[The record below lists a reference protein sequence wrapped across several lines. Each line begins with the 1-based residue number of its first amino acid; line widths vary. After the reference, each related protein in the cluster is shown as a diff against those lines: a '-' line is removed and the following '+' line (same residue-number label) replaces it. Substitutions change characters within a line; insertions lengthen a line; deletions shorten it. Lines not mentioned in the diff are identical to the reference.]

1 MAVVVAAAAAAPEV
15 EETRLED
22 ELSYPIVL
30 SDRIRKAVSEAVL
43 FKAECT
49 EVGKQVDHL
58 STMLRSAVRTATIS
72 AAQIYDR
79 PLRRISADVNRNLNK
94 ALTLI
99 NKCRRR
105 SFFHRVVNIVGAAD
119 FRKIF
124 SLLDASI
131 GDMRWLLSILDGGD
145 DGGGRGGCGPVLSL
159 PPIAS
164 NDPILSW
171 VWSFIATVQMGQLS
185 DRIEAANE
193 LAALAQ
199 DNDRNKKMIVE
210 EGGIPPLLKLLK
222 EASSSDAQI
231 AAASA
236 LYYLSNDEDRV
247 RGIVGYVGV
256 PLIVQVLTDS
266 PMRVQINVANLIARM
281 AECDVVAKEEFDR
294 ENVIR
299 PLVSLLSFE
308 TFDDEF
314 DHKRVNSQLCK
325 QSFHS
330 IVQINKE
337 KEKKEWRDYPIG
349 SNKQRL
355 SSSYYSFSS
364 EGESSRGGGHTR
376 KERENESPEVKNELK
391 ISCAKALWMLAKD
404 SISNSRRIT
413 ETKGLLCLAKLIE
426 KEKGELQKNC
436 LMAIT
441 EITSAAES
449 NPDLRRSAFKT
460 NSPPAK
466 AVVEQLLRVI
476 KESSDPALQTGAIKS
491 IGSLSRTFPARE
503 SRVICPLADQLN
515 NKDPEV
521 ATEAAIALGKFASS
535 ENFLCH
541 EHSKA
546 IIEFN
551 GVLPL
556 LRLLRVSETA
566 QVHGL
571 TLLCYLAINGSD
583 NEALEQARVLT
594 ALEGVDRAV
603 FAQQPELRE
612 LIAKA
617 IYHLSLYHSDIHPHR
632 QPSMRR

>member
-1 MAVVVAAAAAAPEV
+1 MAAAVPEV
-15 EETRLED
+15 EERRIED
-22 ELSYPIVL
+22 ELSHPIVL
-30 SDRIRKAVSEAVL
+30 SDRIRKSVSEAVL

-49 EVGKQVDHL
+49 ELGNQVDRL
-58 STMLRSAVRTATIS
+58 STMLRSAVRTATTS

-79 PLRRISADVNRNLNK
+79 PLRRISADVTRNLSK
-94 ALTLI
+94 ALTLV

-105 SFFHRVVNIVGAAD
+105 SFIRRVVNIVGAAD

-131 GDMRWLLSILDGGD
+131 GDMRWLLSILDGGN
-145 DGGGRGGCGPVLSL
+145 DGGGGPVLSL

-185 DRIEAANE
+185 DRMEAANE
-193 LAALAQ
+193 LASLAE

-210 EGGIPPLLKLLK
+210 EGGILPLLKLLK
-222 EASSSDAQI
+222 EGSSSDAQI
-231 AAASA
+231 AAAVA
-236 LYYLSNDEDRV
+236 LYFLSNDEDRV
-247 RGIVGYVGV
+247 RRIVECGGV

-281 AECDVVAKEEFDR
+281 AEYDVVAKEDFAR

-314 DHKRVNSQLCK
+314 DQKRVNSQLGK
-325 QSFHS
+325 QSSRS
-330 IVQINKE
+330 IVQINEE

-349 SNKQRL
+349 SNKHRL
-355 SSSYYSFSS
+355 SASYYSFSS
-364 EGESSRGGGHTR
+364 EGGSSRGGGHTR
-376 KERENESPEVKNELK
+376 KERENECPEIKKELK

-404 SISNSRRIT
+404 SISNSQRIT

-436 LMAIT
+436 LMAIM

-449 NPDLRRSAFKT
+449 NPDLRRSAFKI
-460 NSPPAK
+460 NSPAAK
-466 AVVEQLLRVI
+466 AVVEQLLRVL
-476 KESSDPALQTGAIKS
+476 KESDDPTLQTAAVKS

-503 SRVICPLADQLN
+503 SRVICPLVNQLN
-515 NKDPEV
+515 NRDPQV
-521 ATEAAIALGKFASS
+521 ATEAAIALGKFACS

-556 LRLLRVSETA
+556 LRLLRVSEKA

-571 TLLCYLAINGSD
+571 TLLCYLAIYGSNND
-583 NEALEQARVLT
+583 ALEQTRVLT

-612 LIAKA
+612 LIVKA

-632 QPSMRR
+632 QPSIRR

>member
-1 MAVVVAAAAAAPEV
+1 MEMVVAAAAAALEV
-15 EETRLED
+15 EEKRLED

-49 EVGKQVDHL
+49 EVGKQVDRL

-79 PLRRISADVNRNLNK
+79 PLHRISVDVTRNLNR
-94 ALTLI
+94 ALTLV

-131 GDMRWLLSILDGGD
+131 GDMRWLLSILDGDD
-145 DGGGRGGCGPVLSL
+145 DGGGKGGCGPVLSL

-222 EASSSDAQI
+222 EGSSSDAQI

-247 RGIVGYVGV
+247 RRIVGYVGV

-281 AECDVVAKEEFDR
+281 AEYDVAKEEFAR
-294 ENVIR
+294 ENVIG

-314 DHKRVNSQLCK
+314 DHKRVNSQSCT

-349 SNKQRL
+349 SNKHRL
-355 SSSYYSFSS
+355 SSSYSSFSS
-364 EGESSRGGGHTR
+364 EGGSSRGGGHTR
-376 KERENESPEVKNELK
+376 KERENESPEVKTELK

-436 LMAIT
+436 LMAIM

-476 KESSDPALQTGAIKS
+476 KESSDPTLQTAAVKS
-491 IGSLSRTFPARE
+491 IGSLSRTFPAKE
-503 SRVICPLADQLN
+503 TRVICPLVDQLN

-556 LRLLRVSETA
+556 LRFLRVSERA

-603 FAQQPELRE
+603 FAQQPERRE

-617 IYHLSLYHSDIHPHR
+617 IYHLRTPLGSLA
-632 QPSMRR
+632 